1 VLNYLLAPEIREPFP
16 QYLVDLMAKNVAGG
30 LFAIQ
35 EAIRLSPDLKLDK
48 GKFNFFHSSSR
59 AFKKRL
65 TNLERSNFNLEPF
78 LKQVLIGT
86 LIGDAHMRK
95 FSDKANARLVFRQGA
110 KNASYLFHLYDL
122 FKEYVLT
129 PPKLTKVT
137 DKKTGEL
144 RYNLN
149 FASLALPCFNE
160 LYELFYNLENKKII
174 PKNIGD
180 LLTPVSLAY

>member
-1 VLNYLLAPEIREPFP
+1 
-16 QYLVDLMAKNVAGG
+16 
-30 LFAIQ
+30 
-35 EAIRLSPDLKLDK
+35 
-48 GKFNFFHSSSR
+48 
-59 AFKKRL
+59 
-65 TNLERSNFNLEPF
+65 
-78 LKQVLIGT
+78 
-86 LIGDAHMRK
+86 MRK